1 MSYPTNQWSF
11 REKYISIVSCL
22 KTYINNDWDLFIKL
36 PYYVDYPWVLANC
49 EVVSLYTSIS
59 HDLGLEA
66 LSY

>member
-1 MSYPTNQWSF
+1 MFENIY
-11 REKYISIVSCL
+11 
-22 KTYINNDWDLFIKL
+22 NDWDLFIKL